1 MPILKKTLFDE
12 HLEKY
17 NVLVNDI
24 QSDSE
29 YFKITELP
37 DTFTGGKNAFLIQG
51 SAQLVADTLVK
62 IQIRDAKGKI
72 IYYEPGMGIPQYYEG
87 TSKVIAVYIYPDTAF
102 GPCTITILGE
112 LSEYVDSN
120 GIAQPVPQNWQGT
133 YNVKWT
139 KTVNVN
145 PRLAN
150 TTKVRFYKR
159 PKITIS
165 ETILPIYTRT
175 TNIITISGSMNGTA
189 INPNAGV
196 DYSTFNDVLQ
206 YQITLTDGTNF
217 SSSMVG
223 ETYTINGLSASY
235 TPTITQVLTN
245 KTTLVNIPYY
255 TTSSVNPSYQNVQSF
270 ISGAYTASFI
280 QTVTVASSNVSSSY
294 ASIDITDLDA
304 FTGNPKRIKVYASS
318 LSDTANFSLLEDVPL
333 EASQI
338 FLTSSFNG
346 ALNVP
351 TGYLSPSI
359 LSSFWNYFNINATTN
374 VTQDNNTLYQSA
386 VLKPSTDF
394 SSSLGLIGFYYNKQ
408 IPFTKNTEY
417 ELDYTPLLSASA
429 GFGGLS
435 IYASGS
441 AFLNTNSSLPY
452 GKLIGSLTSNQSFYR
467 YNAQRLNFKPDN
479 DGTGSILFV
488 VNGGTWQLAN
498 LSLAAAQDTAFS
510 PNEVKLTV
518 NVPTKIAN
526 ETYDF
531 KFEVYDV
538 NNNFVPV
545 SLNENFTFVGGN
557 DSISYVIT
565 NVSSSISSSFGPLS
579 SSFSGSLSQV
589 SSSIS
594 GTITYNSSSV
604 SSSILTLSGSVSGSI
619 VTLSGSVSSS
629 ISSSLSS
636 SFNYTSGSIYT
647 LSGSVSSSL
656 NSISS
661 SISSSLYSANSSSL
675 YTVYS
680 ASAYLNK
687 FIFTDATGKINRPPT
702 ASAAGLYTGDAYL
715 GFYSASQ
722 WRTYMDNTGHFYLT
736 GSNSNFLAW
745 DGSNLQ
751 VQGTINIQGG
761 NGATT
766 SSVSASINA
775 ATQSLSTSVATTT
788 FTTATGLI
796 AKPPTVLVGS
806 TSGLYLGSSY
816 LGYYDGNG
824 WKTFMGNNGNFY
836 LSGSNS
842 DSLTWNSGT
851 LTING
856 AINITGGNAAT
867 TTYVSTAAG
876 NAATSASNAQTT
888 ANNALSGVA
897 SVGAYTSSIFT
908 NSSGQIN
915 KTPSP
920 TASGLYLGS
929 TYLGY
934 YNGSAWKTYMSNT
947 GNFYLSGTGTNGLS
961 WDGSS
966 LSIVGTIKV
975 SDGTEVTSTTISNAN
990 SALQSGQTGKSLGL
1004 TGGSVGGVTIAS
1016 NKIYV
1021 GTGTWGNSN
1030 TGFYV
1035 DNTGQMSLKDK
1046 LTWDGSTLSI
1056 TGNIT
1061 VSGGNA
1067 ATTSSV
1073 STAQTTADNAASAA
1087 STAQTTANG
1096 KISAGGAASDV
1107 NSNTTT
1113 ISGGKIRTGIIE
1125 STGYDYSSGN
1135 FSNVGTQI
1143 NLDNGLIRSKNF
1155 AITSAGDALFKGSI
1169 TGGTISIGS
1178 NFNVDSSGNI
1188 TANSANLTGTVNAT
1202 GGNIGGWNVSSGG
1215 SLSGISSVGQI
1226 ILNPNA
1232 PNINFLDSSN
1242 ITRLNL
1248 KLGSLTDPAS
1258 SNNIAFSINSFSDY
1272 PSTFYSTTNNIIY
1285 GTANSFYVGTAGSYT
1300 STTNYNYG
1308 SSYISLQTSDPF
1320 GGYAYIMAGY
1330 VIKDGSGNII
1340 YAQEVVSNEGYGN
1353 GYNHTSY
1360 GNTNLQGQL
1369 IFSSPGTYYVV
1380 PYIDY
1385 AMAVYSGYVYNVNV
1399 VLQSQGSYT
1408 FNQQVSLSEIS
1419 DYGMVISNS
1428 STDYIVL
1435 NRVGYKI
1442 DTKGSIKIDSST
1454 SGQYSYCNG
1463 VWHPYIGN
1471 TNDLGTTGNRWRTV
1485 WTTNALNSTS
1495 DRRFKNSI
1503 EDSDLGLDFINKLR
1517 PVKYKQNWSTSPRYH
1532 YGLIAQEVTSSLS
1545 DYNLSTNDVGFVAS
1559 SSFDYTNEEIEVW
1572 KTQPNWE
1579 SLENEISASMI
1590 GELGLSYTEFISP
1603 MIKAI
1608 QELTNR
1614 VVYLESKLSG
1624 SI

>member
-159 PKITIS
+159 PKIAIS

-245 KTTLVNIPYY
+245 KTALVNIPYY

-280 QTVTVASSNVSSSY
+280 QTVTVVSSNVSSSY

-359 LSSFWNYFNINATTN
+359 LSSFWNYFNINATAN

-467 YNAQRLNFKPDN
+467 YNAQKLNFKPDN

-579 SSFSGSLSQV
+579 SSFSGSLAKV
-589 SSSIS
+589 SASIS

-604 SSSILTLSGSVSGSI
+604 SSSIVTLSGSVSGSI

-636 SFNYTSGSIYT
+636 SFNYTSGSVYT
-647 LSGSVSSSL
+647 LSGSVSSSQSAL
-656 NSISS
+656 SASISRSVYNSLTQSFTYVQSLANGNYSGSFISGNIIYAPVIGGQLGYFSTLFKVGQSPNSIYLDARQTPRKIFIGGVIPSGDTEYS
-661 SISSSLYSANSSSL
+661 GAYNNTNTNVYLDSAGKFSLGNQLS
-675 YTVYS
+675 
-680 ASAYLNK
+680 
-687 FIFTDATGKINRPPT
+687 F
-702 ASAAGLYTGDAYL
+702 
-715 GFYSASQ
+715 
-722 WRTYMDNTGHFYLT
+722 
-736 GSNSNFLAW
+736 
-745 DGSNLQ
+745 DGSNLT
-751 VQGTINIQGG
+751 VNGTINVAGG
-761 NGATT
+761 
-766 SSVSASINA
+766 NA
-775 ATQSLSTSVATTT
+775 ATNTSLTSSLSSTLSSANSTAAGYATN
-788 FTTATGLI
+788 A
-796 AKPPTVLVGS
+796 AASASASGS
-806 TSGLYLGSSY
+806 TNPSTQAITKAAAPSGAGLYLGS
-816 LGYYDGNG
+816 N
-824 WKTFMGNNGNFY
+824 
-836 LSGSNS
+836 
-842 DSLTWNSGT
+842 
-851 LTING
+851 
-856 AINITGGNAAT
+856 
-867 TTYVSTAAG
+867 
-876 NAATSASNAQTT
+876 
-888 ANNALSGVA
+888 
-897 SVGAYTSSIFT
+897 
-908 NSSGQIN
+908 
-915 KTPSP
+915 
-920 TASGLYLGS
+920 
-929 TYLGY
+929 YLGY
-934 YNGSAWKTYMSNT
+934 YNGSGWKTYLANN
-947 GNFYLSGTGTNGLS
+947 GDFYLSGTSGTNGLS
-961 WDGSS
+961 WVASTNTLSIDGAITARSGYIGNGSS
-966 LSIVGTIKV
+966 GFTINNTYIGNGK
-975 SDGTEVTSTTISNAN
+975 TTLTDANA
-990 SALQSGQTGKSLGL
+990 
-1004 TGGSVGGVTIAS
+1004 GV
-1016 NKIYV
+1016 YV
-1021 GTGTWGNSN
+1021 GTDGISLGANSTFKVDSSGNLTATSATISGTITITNPSTANNGNPVGTFSN
-1030 TGFYV
+1030 GNALTAGTIGGVSISSSKIYIGTGTFANTNTAFYV
-1035 DNTGQMSLKDK
+1035 DNTGQFSLKDQ
-1046 LTWDGSTLSI
+1046 LYWDGSILTI
-1056 TGNIT
+1056 N
-1061 VSGGNA
+1061 
-1067 ATTSSV
+1067 
-1073 STAQTTADNAASAA
+1073 
-1087 STAQTTANG
+1087 
-1096 KISAGGAASDV
+1096 GAASIGGSAV
-1107 NSNTTT
+1107 SSVVSNANAALQPGSNVTQLTNNAGYQNNSSDKTAGTVGGWTIGSSTIASNSGQTVLNNTGL
-1113 ISGGKIRTGIIE
+1113 IQLKNSGGTEKIRLTYDTLTEQTATNSGQTFYVQ
-1125 STGYDYSSGN
+1125 STDNNFSSTAGSLQYYLSAGSNVDGGTQTLSSFVAPSSGN
-1135 FSNVGTQI
+1135 ATFIVNYPDWRALNINSQPNVIAYYSNGTNKVAVARSYATITATLCDSDGNSLASALTTFWTSTFPISPGSNQFIAGYGSGTAAVNFNYSVISGTTYIVKIQI
-1143 NLDNGLIRSKNF
+1143 QTNSYANAYYNGSYVTGTLSGTVYSWGTMNNQTCGLTIISEKLQIGINGLSVGNDAGQYA
-1155 AITSAGDALFKGSI
+1155 AI
-1169 TGGTISIGS
+1169 
-1178 NFNVDSSGNI
+1178 
-1188 TANSANLTGTVNAT
+1188 GTVA
-1202 GGNIGGWNVSSGG
+1202 GSGLVGNFIGNV
-1215 SLSGISSVGQI
+1215 
-1226 ILNPNA
+1226 
-1232 PNINFLDSSN
+1232 
-1242 ITRLNL
+1242 T
-1248 KLGSLTDPAS
+1248 
-1258 SNNIAFSINSFSDY
+1258 IA
-1272 PSTFYSTTNNIIY
+1272 
-1285 GTANSFYVGTAGSYT
+1285 GTLTAGS
-1300 STTNYNYG
+1300 
-1308 SSYISLQTSDPF
+1308 
-1320 GGYAYIMAGY
+1320 A
-1330 VIKDGSGNII
+1330 
-1340 YAQEVVSNEGYGN
+1340 
-1353 GYNHTSY
+1353 
-1360 GNTNLQGQL
+1360 
-1369 IFSSPGTYYVV
+1369 
-1380 PYIDY
+1380 
-1385 AMAVYSGYVYNVNV
+1385 
-1399 VLQSQGSYT
+1399 QGSDRRLKT
-1408 FNQQVSLSEIS
+1408 NIQT
-1419 DYGMVISNS
+1419 ISNAL
-1428 STDYIVL
+1428 D
-1435 NRVGYKI
+1435 
-1442 DTKGSIKIDSST
+1442 KIDSLNPV
-1454 SGQYSYCNG
+1454 SYDWNKSMNQSETRDKG
-1463 VWHPYIGN
+1463 YGFIADEVQEVFPELIQIAKIGN
-1471 TNDLGTTGNRWRTV
+1471 IDDAKTIEYSALHGLQVAAIKQLIQKTT
-1485 WTTNALNSTS
+1485 LL
-1495 DRRFKNSI
+1495 
-1503 EDSDLGLDFINKLR
+1503 ENKILELEN
-1517 PVKYKQNWSTSPRYH
+1517 K
-1532 YGLIAQEVTSSLS
+1532 I
-1545 DYNLSTNDVGFVAS
+1545 S
-1559 SSFDYTNEEIEVW
+1559 SSI
-1572 KTQPNWE
+1572 
-1579 SLENEISASMI
+1579 
-1590 GELGLSYTEFISP
+1590 
-1603 MIKAI
+1603 
-1608 QELTNR
+1608 
-1614 VVYLESKLSG
+1614 
-1624 SI
+1624 